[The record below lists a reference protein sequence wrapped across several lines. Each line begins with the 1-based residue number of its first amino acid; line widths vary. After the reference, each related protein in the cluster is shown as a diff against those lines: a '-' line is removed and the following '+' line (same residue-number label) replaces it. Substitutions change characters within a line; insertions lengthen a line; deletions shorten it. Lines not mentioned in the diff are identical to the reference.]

1 MSFETNL
8 NTIATSLSSIAK
20 SLETLVAKQAEATD
34 LIVRTVQDKP
44 VAAPVQVAPVAA
56 PVAAPAAPVVAAPVI
71 PPVLLNMSAGSP
83 PSTPV
88 PVQPTPTA
96 GIPAPVTPNSPAT
109 TAGSCPFSDAK
120 GLMTYTMGK
129 YKELGPIK
137 GASIQNVLTELG
149 CKNINEVP
157 AEKYADYW
165 IKVEAL

>member
-44 VAAPVQVAPVAA
+44 VAAPVQVDTMKIGVNPVA
-56 PVAAPAAPVVAAPVI
+56 VPAAPVVAAPV
-71 PPVLLNMSAGSP
+71 V
-83 PSTPV
+83 PSTP
-88 PVQPTPTA
+88 
-96 GIPAPVTPNSPAT
+96 APVPPVASGVSAPAT
-109 TAGSCPFSDAK
+109 GAPFSDAK

-157 AEKYADYW
+157 AEKYADYYA
-165 IKVEAL
+165 KVEAL